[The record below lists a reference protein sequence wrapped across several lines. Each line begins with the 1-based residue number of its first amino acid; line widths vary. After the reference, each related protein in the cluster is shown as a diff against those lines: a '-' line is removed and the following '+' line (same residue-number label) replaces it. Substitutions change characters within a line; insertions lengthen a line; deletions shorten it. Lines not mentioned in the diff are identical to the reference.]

1 MQESRRRVLMT
12 MAGAAGALAAAP
24 LVFAQAR
31 TSSPAPLPSP
41 NAPDPHSPGGLDGLQ
56 ANKDSPAPNPQNQKQ
71 IRDDVEKLYEMVSE
85 LKKQVESTDANSML
99 SLSVVKRAQQIEK
112 LAKQIKDLAKG

>member
-1 MQESRRRVLMT
+1 MT
-12 MAGAAGALAAAP
+12 IVGATGALAAAP

-41 NAPDPHSPGGLDGLQ
+41 NAPDPHNPGGLDGLQ
-56 ANKDSPAPNPQNQKQ
+56 AKKDSTAPSPGNQKQ

-85 LKKQVESTDANSML
+85 LKKQVESTDVNSML
-99 SLSVVKRAQQIEK
+99 SLSLVKRAQQIEK
-112 LAKQIKDLAKG
+112 LAKQIKERAKG

>member
-12 MAGAAGALAAAP
+12 IVGATGALTAAP

-31 TSSPAPLPSP
+31 SSSPAPLPSP
-41 NAPDPHSPGGLDGLQ
+41 NAPDPHNPGGLDGLQ
-56 ANKDSPAPNPQNQKQ
+56 PGKDLPTPNPQNQKQ

-99 SLSVVKRAQQIEK
+99 SVSLVKKAQQIEK
-112 LAKQIKDLAKG
+112 LAKQIKDRAKG

>member
-1 MQESRRRVLMT
+1 MRESRRRVLMT
-12 MAGAAGALAAAP
+12 IVGATGALAATP

-41 NAPDPHSPGGLDGLQ
+41 NAPDPHNPGGLDGLQ
-56 ANKDSPAPNPQNQKQ
+56 ATKDSTTPSPANQKQ

-85 LKKQVESTDANSML
+85 LKKQVESTDVNAML
-99 SLSVVKRAQQIEK
+99 SLPLVKKAQQIEK
-112 LAKQIKDLAKG
+112 LAKQIKDRAKG